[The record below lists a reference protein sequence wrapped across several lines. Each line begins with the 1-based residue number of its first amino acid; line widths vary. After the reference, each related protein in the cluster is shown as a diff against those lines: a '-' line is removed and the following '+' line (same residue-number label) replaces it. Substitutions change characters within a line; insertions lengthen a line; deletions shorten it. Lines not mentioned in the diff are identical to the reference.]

1 MSRIRPS
8 VMAFTSL
15 AESGALLLEVAQFGE
30 ARNAAI
36 LWILETET
44 GPYRGVSL

>member
-1 MSRIRPS
+1 MSRIRPF

-15 AESGALLLEVAQFGE
+15 AESGALLLEAAQFGE

-36 LWILETET
+36 LILETET
-44 GPYRGVSL
+44 GPRPGVFL